1 MAVVS
6 VASGTQTA
14 VINTEHSLAQLTGV
28 GIYVA
33 EVDLSELD
41 AGDTVEL
48 RLKTTVLPEEDTK
61 VALLDTF
68 TGVQDVKNHH
78 MVPLPLATG
87 NEVVLTLTQTAGSAR
102 SFPWNLM
109 RM

>member
-1 MAVVS
+1 MAVAS

-33 EVDLSELD
+33 EVDLSALD

-61 VALLDTF
+61 VALLDSYNF
-68 TGVQDVKNHH
+68 V
-78 MVPLPLATG
+78 
-87 NEVVLTLTQTAGSAR
+87 
-102 SFPWNLM
+102 
-109 RM
+109 